1 MKKGF
6 TLIELLVVVLIIG
19 ILAAVAWPN
28 YQVAVERARI
38 TKALPL
44 LRSIRDAQMRYQMAT
59 GKETA
64 SLDALDISI
73 PYTKKEMVGTDDYQ
87 YEGTPIG
94 LMRVVPRAIFY
105 TTHYVVLDYYGR
117 NSTADA
123 VIGICYP
130 RTDSGSLGE
139 RICGSFGPK
148 TERISIAGT
157 PVYELQF

>member
-19 ILAAVAWPN
+19 ILSAVAWPN

-38 TKALPL
+38 TKALPV

-94 LMRVVPRAIFY
+94 LMRVVPHAIFY
-105 TTHYVVLDYYGR
+105 TANYVVLDYYGR
-117 NSTADA
+117 NSTRTE
-123 VIGICYP
+123 IGICYP
-130 RTDSGSLGE
+130 RMGFESMGE
-139 RICGSFGPK
+139 RVCSSFGPK
-148 TERISIAGT
+148 TERISGAGT

>member
-19 ILAAVAWPN
+19 ILSAVAWPN

-59 GKETA
+59 SKQTA

-73 PYTKKEMVGTDDYQ
+73 PYTNKLTHNEGYTYTDTPVG
-87 YEGTPIG
+87 
-94 LMRVVPRAIFY
+94 AITILPSAIYY

-117 NSTADA
+117 NSAHTE
-123 VIGICYP
+123 IGICYP

-139 RICGSFGPK
+139 RVCSSFGPK
-148 TERISIAGT
+148 TERISNAGT

>member
-59 GKETA
+59 SKQTA

-73 PYTKKEMVGTDDYQ
+73 PYTKKEMEATDRYI
-87 YEGTPIG
+87 YAGTPIG
-94 LMRVVPRAIFY
+94 IITIVPNAIFY
-105 TTHYVVLDYYGR
+105 GTRYVHLDYYGR
-117 NSTADA
+117 NSAHTE
-123 VIGICYP
+123 IGICYP
-130 RTDSGSLGE
+130 LKTSGSLGE